1 MSDLGF
7 QIRSYYE
14 DVVER
19 VDPMTPPSPSVSEP
33 TYRPLLVLAATALF
47 VLVGIGLAPFLA
59 RWVGIEPAVEKTTT
73 TTTTIA
79 PPSTTIA
86 AEEISPATTV
96 VVEDVPRAVF
106 KNPLLVPFF
115 ELPACGAHDLLA
127 EWAVAR
133 MSAFADLGAWTS
145 VTVED
150 VALVIPVYRDDAI
163 ACLDAVQFPSGAMA
177 WAGLNATGNL
187 VARAVTR
194 NADGGI
200 LDYVDYDALQASGGE
215 YHQDTIGSGQNL
227 TGWVIDGG
235 IEASVR
241 TGGRRRHFIMELPG
255 YELPAPDPQYLQAAA
270 PMLQKLTVN
279 RIETRAG
286 AIYLGMT
293 IPEGFVQCVVSLAVA
308 VVPGFDALEQ
318 PVRGSAATF
327 CNLEGDTFRIVGWNT
342 QDDHPEPPPEVMPPD
357 MPPVLPAGQDVSL
370 GGGLTYRAWGDSDR
384 GVTRW
389 YAAVEVPYIA
399 LWMLIEA
406 APNMT
411 LDDVTAL
418 LASSPWLDPTLVS
431 PADGNNEL
439 RDVYS
444 VEWITNILEA
454 IGATNI
460 VEEPQRRSPSS
471 TQDSGPPPIDVTF
484 DHESMEPWHGTIYA
498 WVYEGDSPSP
508 VFATVG
514 SGLDH
519 DSVEV
524 DGVTLSYGIGPD
536 GWAML
541 ATANCG
547 GISITMNIQGDRS
560 NTQSPLPQ
568 FDHDPVRELAAR
580 FIRIANC

>member
-1 MSDLGF
+1 MSDLGL

-14 DVVER
+14 DAVER
-19 VDPMTPPSPSVSEP
+19 VDPMTPPSPTVSEP
-33 TYRPLLVLAATALF
+33 TYRPLLVLAVTVIF
-47 VLVGIGLAPFLA
+47 VLVGIGLLPFLA
-59 RWVGIEPAVEKTTT
+59 RWVAIEPAVEETSTTT
-73 TTTTIA
+73 TVA
-79 PPSTTIA
+79 SPSTTIA
-86 AEEISPATTV
+86 AEDISPTITV
-96 VVEDVPRAVF
+96 VVEDVPLAVF

-133 MSAFADLGAWTS
+133 MSAFADFGAWTS

-150 VALVIPVYRDDAI
+150 AALVIPVYRDDAI
-163 ACLDAVQFPSGAMA
+163 ACLDAVQFPNGAMA
-177 WAGLNATGNL
+177 WAGLDAAGNL
-187 VARAVTR
+187 VARVVAR
-194 NADGGI
+194 DADASI
-200 LDYVDYDALQASGGE
+200 LDYVDYDALEASGGE

-235 IEASVR
+235 IQASVT
-241 TGGRRRHFIMELPG
+241 TGGQLRHFIMELPG
-255 YELPAPDPQYLQAAA
+255 YELPAPDPQFGQAAA
-270 PMLQKLTVN
+270 PVIQRLTVN
-279 RIETRAG
+279 RIEFRPG
-286 AIYLGMT
+286 AIYIGMT
-293 IPEGFVQCVVSLAVA
+293 IPDGFVQCVVSHTVA
-308 VVPGFDALEQ
+308 VVPGFAALEQ

-327 CNLEGDTFRIVGWNT
+327 CNLEGDTFRIVSWDT

-357 MPPVLPAGQDVSL
+357 MPPVLPPGQDVSL
-370 GGGLTYRAWGDSDR
+370 GGGLTYRAWENSDG

-399 LWMLIEA
+399 SWMLIEA

-418 LASSPWLDPTLVS
+418 LASSPWLDPTLAN
-431 PADGNNEL
+431 PADGNNDL

-460 VEEPQRRSPSS
+460 VEEPQRRSRSS
-471 TQDSGPPPIDVTF
+471 EQDSGPPPIDVAF
-484 DHESMEPWHGTIYA
+484 DHDSLEPWHGTIYA

-519 DSVEV
+519 DSVEIDSV
-524 DGVTLSYGIGPD
+524 RLSFGIGPD

-547 GISITMNIQGDRS
+547 GIGITMNIQGDRS
-560 NTQSPLPQ
+560 DTESPPPQ
-568 FDHDPVRELAAR
+568 FDHDPVRDLATR
-580 FIRIANC
+580 FIQIANC